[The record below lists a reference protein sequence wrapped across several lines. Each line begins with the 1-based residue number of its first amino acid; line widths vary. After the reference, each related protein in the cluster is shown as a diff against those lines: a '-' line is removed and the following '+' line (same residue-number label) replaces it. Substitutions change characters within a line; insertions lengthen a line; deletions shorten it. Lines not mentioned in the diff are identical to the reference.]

1 MDASPA
7 CSFNPLCIIVST
19 TGMLFVFA
27 ALMEFAL
34 VNVLSR
40 KRPPTDRKDDLDE
53 LDPVS
58 QLALWSVVGI
68 LDSCLGI
75 DCHMAEC

>member
-1 MDASPA
+1 
-7 CSFNPLCIIVST
+7 
-19 TGMLFVFA
+19 MLFVFA

-58 QLALWSVVGI
+58 
-68 LDSCLGI
+68 
-75 DCHMAEC
+75 

>member
-58 QLALWSVVGI
+58 SDPLKIIVFI
-68 LDSCLGI
+68 Y
-75 DCHMAEC
+75 